1 MAEERNEEVLARV
14 RELLDKYPELNARQL
29 HDMAVR
35 MDTSLAAM
43 PLRSFHARYVLPI
56 KRARAAAARPPAP
69 RRKRAVKAA
78 GGRRASRTR
87 ASSAHAHEADAQRT
101 RVRGLLVTFARDIA
115 AAESRADL
123 VDVLGRIDTYVDDI
137 LGDGA

>member
-1 MAEERNEEVLARV
+1 MAEERNEEVVARV

-35 MDTSLAAM
+35 MDTSLASM

-56 KRARAAAARPPAP
+56 KRARAAAAKP
-69 RRKRAVKAA
+69 RAAKRARRVKTGRGRRGRPAAA
-78 GGRRASRTR
+78 GAPESDGR
-87 ASSAHAHEADAQRT
+87 RT
-101 RVRGLLVTFARDIA
+101 RVRGVLVKFARDIA

-123 VDVLGRIDTYVDDI
+123 VDVLGRVDSYVDDI
-137 LGDGA
+137 LDSGD